1 MEYKEQDGT
10 TQLMIIPTTSVY
22 AVCVSHAVAYFTGYE
37 ACALSLLCF
46 AVMLMTLWQIRL
58 QAHYFRRMM
67 TEDFDVVE

>member
-37 ACALSLLCF
+37 AWPYSAVLCRGVDDSLADPIAGSLF
-46 AVMLMTLWQIRL
+46 
-58 QAHYFRRMM
+58 QAY
-67 TEDFDVVE
+67 DD